1 MQKSRLYL
9 SHGMT
14 FFSKLAVHALTV
26 ARTPITA
33 TSFAGDDI
41 RYAAEYEVLE
51 QELGKASSLHAA
63 GTVDWEA
70 VREGS
75 ERLLT
80 SQTKDLRIAAWLTWG
95 LYQRDSFLG
104 LHAGLVMLSFLC
116 RDHWKDIHPRKDR
129 TRTAAITWLVPRMEQ
144 VLADHVPMGEQL
156 PLFEQIALELRGLES
171 CLATQ
176 LGAQAP
182 LLLPLC
188 RRLEE
193 MVKRAGAAHP
203 QPSPVGAAIAQ
214 VKQVAAQV
222 FAATVPVEHEKDA
235 HKSLRSLQDQGR
247 PLCSWWLKQKATDL
261 KPLRLART
269 LLWLSIDT
277 LPERNTE
284 QITTL
289 RGIPADKL
297 ASYHERFAQ
306 GLYADLLADLEAS
319 IARAP
324 FWLDGQRLAW
334 ECLSELDAEQ
344 AMREVEIQLALFLQR
359 MPGLDELRFHD
370 GVPFADAETRAW
382 ISARVMPHVQPTQSP
397 SELASNQSGSMPAW
411 EEALQDVLPHLR
423 KDGLK
428 SAVQKLKLGLNQA
441 RGGRERFF
449 WQLTLARL
457 CFQAKKY
464 DLAKTQL
471 ESLDHSLQV
480 SGLGDWEPDLAL
492 KVLRLLHS
500 CCELL
505 PQNHAVRESK
515 DEIYRRLCHLDLEVV
530 LD

>member
-1 MQKSRLYL
+1 
-9 SHGMT
+9 MT
-14 FFSKLAVHALTV
+14 FSTNLAAHYLAI
-26 ARTPITA
+26 AKSPIT
-33 TSFAGDDI
+33 TTCYAGDDV
-41 RYAAEYEVLE
+41 RYAAEYEALE
-51 QELGKASSLHAA
+51 REVGKAASVHASGA
-63 GTVDWEA
+63 IDWEV

-75 ERLLT
+75 ESLLT
-80 SQTKDLRIAAWLTWG
+80 TRTKDLRIAAWLTWG
-95 LYQRDSFLG
+95 LYQRDSFMG
-104 LHAGLVMLSFLC
+104 LHAGAAMLNHLC
-116 RDHWKDIHPRKDR
+116 KDHWKDLHPLKAR
-129 TRTAAITWLVPRMEQ
+129 TRSAAISWLVPRMEQ
-144 VLADHVPMGEQL
+144 VLADHVPMSEQL
-156 PLFEQIALELRGLES
+156 QLFEQIALELRSLER
-171 CLATQ
+171 CLTNH

-188 RRLEE
+188 RRLDD
-193 MVKRAGAAHP
+193 MVKRAGLAHP
-203 QPSPVGAAIAQ
+203 QPGAVGAAIAQ
-214 VKQVAAQV
+214 VKQAAAQV
-222 FAATVPVEHEKDA
+222 FTATTPVEHEKDA
-235 HKSLRSLQDQGR
+235 HKSLRALQDQAR

-261 KPLRLART
+261 KPLRLVRT
-269 LLWLSIDT
+269 LLWMPIDS
-277 LPERNTE
+277 LPERNAE
-284 QITTL
+284 QITAL
-289 RGIPADKL
+289 RGVPADKL
-297 ASYHERFAQ
+297 ASYRERFGQ

-334 ECLSELDAEQ
+334 ECLHELDAEQ

-370 GVPFADAETRAW
+370 GTPFADAETRAW
-382 ISARVMPHVQPTQSP
+382 ISARVMPHVQPAQAP
-397 SELASNQSGSMPAW
+397 CELLISQAGATPVW
-411 EEALQDVLPHLR
+411 EEALQAVLPQLR
-423 KDGLK
+423 KGGLK

-471 ESLDHSLQV
+471 ESLDQTLQAT
-480 SGLGDWEPDLAL
+480 GLGNWEPDLAL
-492 KVLRLLHS
+492 EVLRLLHS

>member
-1 MQKSRLYL
+1 
-9 SHGMT
+9 MT

-182 LLLPLC
+182 LILPLC

-203 QPSPVGAAIAQ
+203 QPSPVGAAIAK

-492 KVLRLLHS
+492 EVLRLLHS

>member
-1 MQKSRLYL
+1 
-9 SHGMT
+9 MT
-14 FFSKLAVHALTV
+14 FSTKLAAHYLELAKS
-26 ARTPITA
+26 PISA
-33 TSFAGDDI
+33 TCFAGEDA
-41 RYAAEYEVLE
+41 RYAPEYEVLE
-51 QELGKASSLHAA
+51 HELGKASSVHAA
-63 GTVDWEA
+63 GAVDWE
-70 VREGS
+70 VIREGS
-75 ERLLT
+75 EHLLAT
-80 SQTKDLRIAAWLTWG
+80 QTKDLRIASWLTWS
-95 LYQRDSFLG
+95 LYQRDSFSG
-104 LHAGLVMLSFLC
+104 LHAGLALLKYLC
-116 RDHWKDIHPRKDR
+116 LDHWGEVHPRKPR
-129 TRTAAITWLVPRMEQ
+129 TRSAAISWLVPRLEQ
-144 VLADHVPMGEQL
+144 ALVDHVPMGEQL
-156 PLFEQIALELRGLES
+156 PLFEQIALELRSLEC
-171 CLATQ
+171 CLASH
-176 LGAQAP
+176 LGTQAP

-188 RRLEE
+188 RRLDD
-193 MVKRAGAAHP
+193 MVKRAGIAHP
-203 QPSPVGAAIAQ
+203 QPGPVGAALAQ
-214 VKQVAAQV
+214 VKQAAAHV
-222 FAATVPVEHEKDA
+222 FNATAPVEHEKDA
-235 HKSLRSLQDQGR
+235 HKNLRSLQDQAR

-269 LLWLSIDT
+269 LLWLSIDS
-277 LPERNTE
+277 LPERNAE
-284 QITTL
+284 QITAL

-297 ASYHERFAQ
+297 ASYCERFSQ

-334 ECLSELDAEQ
+334 ECLNELDAEQ

-370 GVPFADAETRAW
+370 GTPFADTETRAW
-382 ISARVMPHVQPTQSP
+382 ISARVMPHVQPAQAPRESLTHQGP
-397 SELASNQSGSMPAW
+397 TPAW
-411 EEALQDVLPHLR
+411 DEALLEVLPHLR

-428 SAVQKLKLGLNQA
+428 SAVQTLKLGLNQA

-471 ESLDHSLQV
+471 ESLDQTLQAT
-480 SGLGDWEPDLAL
+480 SLGDWEPDLAL
-492 KVLRLLHS
+492 EVLRLLHS

>member
-1 MQKSRLYL
+1 
-9 SHGMT
+9 MT
-14 FFSKLAVHALTV
+14 FSTKLAAHYLEL

-33 TSFAGDDI
+33 TCFAGEDA
-41 RYAAEYEVLE
+41 RYAPEYEALE
-51 QELGKASSLHAA
+51 QELGKASSVHAA
-63 GTVDWEA
+63 GAIDWE
-70 VREGS
+70 VIREGS
-75 ERLLT
+75 ERLLST
-80 SQTKDLRIAAWLTWG
+80 YTKDLRLASWLTWS
-95 LYQRDSFLG
+95 LYRRDSFPG
-104 LHAGLVMLSFLC
+104 LQAGIAMVTNLC
-116 RDHWKDIHPRKDR
+116 RDHWQDIHPLKPR
-129 TRTAAITWLVPRMEQ
+129 TRAAAVSWLVPRLEQ
-144 VLADHVPMGEQL
+144 ALADHVPMGEQL
-156 PLFEQIALELRGLES
+156 PLFEQIALDLRNLEN
-171 CLATQ
+171 CLSSH
-176 LGAQAP
+176 LGTQAP

-188 RRLEE
+188 RRLDD
-193 MVKRAGAAHP
+193 MVKRAGNAHP

-214 VKQVAAQV
+214 VKQAAAQV
-222 FAATVPVEHEKDA
+222 FNATAPVEHEKDA
-235 HKSLRSLQDQGR
+235 HKSLRNLQDHAR

-261 KPLRLART
+261 KPLRLGRT
-269 LLWLSIDT
+269 LLWLSIDS
-277 LPERNTE
+277 LPERNAD
-284 QITTL
+284 QITAL
-289 RGIPADKL
+289 RGVPADKL
-297 ASYHERFAQ
+297 GSYRERFAQ

-334 ECLSELDAEQ
+334 ECLSELGADQ

-370 GVPFADAETRAW
+370 GTPFADAETRAW
-382 ISARVMPHVQPTQSP
+382 ISARVMPHVQPAQIT
-397 SELASNQSGSMPAW
+397 SEPPSNQGAAKPAW
-411 EEALQDVLPHLR
+411 EDALQEVLPQLR

-471 ESLDHSLQV
+471 ESLDQTLQAT
-480 SGLGDWEPDLAL
+480 GLGDWEPDLAL
-492 KVLRLLHS
+492 EVLRLLHS

>member
-1 MQKSRLYL
+1 
-9 SHGMT
+9 
-14 FFSKLAVHALTV
+14 
-26 ARTPITA
+26 
-33 TSFAGDDI
+33 
-41 RYAAEYEVLE
+41 
-51 QELGKASSLHAA
+51 
-63 GTVDWEA
+63 
-70 VREGS
+70 
-75 ERLLT
+75 
-80 SQTKDLRIAAWLTWG
+80 
-95 LYQRDSFLG
+95 
-104 LHAGLVMLSFLC
+104 
-116 RDHWKDIHPRKDR
+116 
-129 TRTAAITWLVPRMEQ
+129 
-144 VLADHVPMGEQL
+144 
-156 PLFEQIALELRGLES
+156 
-171 CLATQ
+171 
-176 LGAQAP
+176 
-182 LLLPLC
+182 
-188 RRLEE
+188 
-193 MVKRAGAAHP
+193 MVKRAGNANPHP
-203 QPSPVGAAIAQ
+203 GPVGAAIAQ
-214 VKQVAAQV
+214 VKQAAAQV
-222 FAATVPVEHEKDA
+222 FNSTAPVEHEKDA
-235 HKSLRSLQDQGR
+235 HKSLRSLHDQAR

-269 LLWLSIDT
+269 LLWLPIDI
-277 LPERNTE
+277 LPERNAE
-284 QITTL
+284 QITAL
-289 RGIPADKL
+289 RGVPADKL
-297 ASYHERFAQ
+297 ASYRERFAQ
-306 GLYADLLADLEAS
+306 GLYADLLADLETS

-334 ECLSELDAEQ
+334 ECLNELDAEQ

-370 GVPFADAETRAW
+370 GAPFADAETRAW
-382 ISARVMPHVQPTQSP
+382 ISARVMPHVQPSQAP
-397 SELASNQSGSMPAW
+397 SESISNQSGTTPAW

-471 ESLDHSLQV
+471 ESLDQTLQAT
-480 SGLGDWEPDLAL
+480 GLGDWEPDLAL
-492 KVLRLLHS
+492 EVLRLLHS

>member
-1 MQKSRLYL
+1 
-9 SHGMT
+9 MT
-14 FFSKLAVHALTV
+14 FSSKLAAHVLAL
-26 ARTPITA
+26 ARAPITA
-33 TSFAGDDI
+33 TCFAGDDV
-41 RYAAEYEVLE
+41 RYASEYEVLE
-51 QELGKASSLHAA
+51 QELGKASSLHSA
-63 GTVDWEA
+63 GAVDWET
-70 VREGS
+70 VRQGCES
-75 ERLLT
+75 LLNT
-80 SQTKDLRIAAWLTWG
+80 QTKDLRIAAWLTWG

-104 LHAGLVMLSFLC
+104 LHAGLSMLGFFC
-116 RDHWKDIHPRKDR
+116 RDHWEDVYPRKGR
-129 TRTAAITWLVPRMEQ
+129 TRAAAITWLVPRMEQ
-144 VLADHVPMGEQL
+144 VLADHVAMGEQL
-156 PLFEQIALELRGLES
+156 PLFEQIAVELRALES
-171 CLATQ
+171 CLASR
-176 LGAQAP
+176 LGTQAP

-203 QPSPVGAAIAQ
+203 HPGAVGAAIAQ

-222 FAATVPVEHEKDA
+222 FTAAIPVEHDKDA
-235 HKSLRSLQDQGR
+235 HKSLRSLQDQAR
-247 PLCSWWLKQKATDL
+247 PLCGWWLKQKATDL

-269 LLWLSIDT
+269 LLWLPIDC
-277 LPERNTE
+277 LPERNAD
-284 QITTL
+284 QITAL

-297 ASYHERFAQ
+297 ASYRERFSQ

-344 AMREVEIQLALFLQR
+344 ATREVEIQLALFLHR
-359 MPGLDELRFHD
+359 MPGLEELRFHD
-370 GVPFADAETRAW
+370 STPFADAETRAW
-382 ISARVMPHVQPTQSP
+382 ISAQVMPHVQPAQAASESP
-397 SELASNQSGSMPAW
+397 TNRGGTTPVW
-411 EEALQDVLPHLR
+411 EEALQEVLPHLR

-428 SAVQKLKLGLNQA
+428 SAVKKLKLGLNQA
-441 RGGRERFF
+441 RGGRERFY

-464 DLAKTQL
+464 DLAKIQL
-471 ESLDHSLQV
+471 ESLDQTLQAK
-480 SGLGDWEPDLAL
+480 GLGDWEPDLAL
-492 KVLRLLHS
+492 EVLRLLHS

>member
-1 MQKSRLYL
+1 
-9 SHGMT
+9 MT
-14 FFSKLAVHALTV
+14 FSTKLAAHYLAV
-26 ARTPITA
+26 AKSPITA
-33 TSFAGDDI
+33 SCFAGDDL
-41 RYAAEYEVLE
+41 RYAAEYETLE
-51 QELGKASSLHAA
+51 QELGKAASVHIA
-63 GTVDWEA
+63 GAIDWEF

-80 SQTKDLRIAAWLTWG
+80 TQTKDLRLAAWLTWS
-95 LYQRDSFLG
+95 LYQRDSFAG
-104 LHAGLVMLSFLC
+104 LHAGITMLGYLC
-116 RDHWKDIHPRKDR
+116 KAHWSELHPRKAR
-129 TRTAAITWLVPRMEQ
+129 TRSAAIAWLVPRMEQ

-156 PLFEQIALELRGLES
+156 PLFEHIALELRSLES
-171 CLATQ
+171 SLASH
-176 LGAQAP
+176 LDVQAP

-188 RRLEE
+188 RRLDD
-193 MVKRAGAAHP
+193 MVKRAGIAHP
-203 QPSPVGAAIAQ
+203 QPGPMGAAIAQ
-214 VKQVAAQV
+214 VKQTAAQV
-222 FAATVPVEHEKDA
+222 FNATTPVEHEKDA
-235 HKSLRSLQDQGR
+235 YKSLRGLQDQAR

-269 LLWLSIDT
+269 LLWLSIDS
-277 LPERNTE
+277 LPERNAE
-284 QITTL
+284 QVTAL
-289 RGIPADKL
+289 RGVADKL
-297 ASYHERFAQ
+297 ASYRERFAQ

-334 ECLSELDAEQ
+334 ECLNELDAEQ

-370 GVPFADAETRAW
+370 GTPFADAETRAW
-382 ISARVMPHVQPTQSP
+382 ISARVMPHVQPAQAPDESLTS
-397 SELASNQSGSMPAW
+397 LAGNVSAW
-411 EEALQDVLPHLR
+411 EEALQDVLPQLR
-423 KDGLK
+423 KGGLK

-471 ESLDHSLQV
+471 ETLDQTLRAT
-480 SGLGDWEPDLAL
+480 GLGDWEPDLAL
-492 KVLRLLHS
+492 EVLRLLHN